1 MTSTCLSVSLLHPN
15 ALKEEV
21 SGRALST
28 RLAPS
33 ESAAPLAGLLK
44 VIGRQTLCRSSGA
57 ASVHPQ
63 LVGCGPVGRA
73 VSASVCVLQ
82 GLGSPRLLHGPLGS
96 TSTVSPLLSQTLR
109 LGHCNPL
116 TNLISLPLS
125 FSFLALTVIS
135 SLVPLLYPQA
145 FLPSPLHL
153 LAVCLFWFS
162 KHLLSIYCVPKHYSD
177 PGQQRCV
184 SEDTLPG
191 SPSSGFFP
199 CHSQLSWVGQAC
211 VGSRLEG
218 ETASCQPWPRS
229 LLPSSLSQGLS
240 PITFSVTL
248 GPLQQGRQL
257 SF

>member
-1 MTSTCLSVSLLHPN
+1 MQKLWRSIRPST
-15 ALKEEV
+15 
-21 SGRALST
+21 
-28 RLAPS
+28 
-33 ESAAPLAGLLK
+33 AGGLWSCWE
-44 VIGRQTLCRSSGA
+44 G
-57 ASVHPQ
+57 
-63 LVGCGPVGRA
+63 
-73 VSASVCVLQ
+73 SVCLCVCITGTREPQ
-82 GLGSPRLLHGPLGS
+82 TPPR
-96 TSTVSPLLSQTLR
+96 TLR
-109 LGHCNPL
+109 LPQHCLASPFSDSQAGALQSINKP
-116 TNLISLPLS
+116 SLPLS